1 MFFDLIAAVASS
13 SPAAAP
19 DLVQERFLSALALL
33 EAGRAVE
40 AVSLLRVLYATA
52 PTHRIRLE
60 LARALM
66 LTEHWEESKQ
76 LFIEAFKDDPPPVVK
91 ANILAFINRIDRRRG
106 KLSFTASVARYDNPL
121 QQPGAYT
128 LNFAGIDLTFEPDAT
143 YRKQWGVNVGGTY
156 AKEFRSGW
164 QLSTAANYREL
175 PGNMADRLT
184 ADLSLSRQFRSTPL
198 EIKLGATRLDQI
210 GQSFTLPYAQAAYA
224 FSLSNQSAIRPTV
237 TLGYYI
243 ADAGKSGSGVQAE
256 AFVPLVHSPL
266 PTKFFAIGP
275 TILKHSAGYGEQ
287 AYTSA
292 GIRGLA
298 SVQTDKF
305 NVELG
310 AQGTITRFD
319 AVDPFWGVRR
329 KDRGLFA
336 SAMVSSYRVRLGPFV
351 PAFGV
356 TCSVTGSTVDYYQ
369 QGGCDTL
376 FEVRKIF

>member
-1 MFFDLIAAVASS
+1 MQDVAPAVIIAA
-13 SPAAAP
+13 PAEI
-19 DLVQERFLSALALL
+19 DSQFQSALRLIDLGQVAVAIPILQRL
-33 EAGRAVE
+33 YDQTRA
-40 AVSLLRVLYATA
+40 
-52 PTHRIRLE
+52 PRIRLE
-60 LARALM
+60 LARALW
-66 LTEHWEESKQ
+66 LAGRVDEARA
-76 LFIEAFKDDPPPVVK
+76 LFIEAFKNDPPPVVK
-91 ANILAFINRIDRRRG
+91 ANVLTFIDRIDRQRG
-106 KLSFTASVARYDNPL
+106 KLTLSASVARYDNPL

-128 LNFAGIDLTFEPDAT
+128 LNFAGINLTFEPDAT
-143 YRKQWGVNVGGTY
+143 YRKQWGVNVGGSY

-164 QLSTAANYREL
+164 ALSTVANYREL

-287 AYTSA
+287 AYTSV

-298 SVQTDKF
+298 SIQTEKF

-336 SAMVSSYRVRLGPFV
+336 SAMISSYKVRLGPFV

-356 TCSVTGSTVDYYQ
+356 TCSVTGSTVDYYR

-376 FEVRKIF
+376 FEVRRIF